1 MLKLL
6 IVESS
11 NNKYNNKERSQNK
24 NQFYIV
30 NLLMCFHLELVSG
43 VLVAAKLRNLNDF
56 VE

>member
-43 VLVAAKLRNLNDF
+43 VLVAAMLRNLNDF